1 MPLSFSASIK
11 AWYTVEPFFTV
22 TLLPSIHMPAGVRI
36 DTVTVISSFASGG
49 FTGTSGSPLPVAW
62 PGFTAVLLKL

>member
-36 DTVTVISSFASGG
+36 DTVTVISSFSSAVHRHIRLTAAG
-49 FTGTSGSPLPVAW
+49 AW
-62 PGFTAVLLKL
+62 PGFTAVLLKS